1 MTGQR
6 ISVVVP
12 FYNNADLL
20 GDCLASIAAQTY
32 RDLQVVMVDDGST
45 DGSAA
50 IARDQAAADPRFEL
64 VSVPNGGPGSARNHG
79 VAVASGDFLAFVD
92 ADDLLP
98 ADAYA
103 TMLAVLERSGS
114 DFVSGGVLR
123 LRAAGLGRSGLHAR
137 AIKARRLGT
146 HISAAPELFYDISV
160 WNKLFRRSFWD
171 AAQLS
176 FPEGMLWED
185 LVAMTKAHVLA
196 RSVDVITEP
205 VYHWRDRDKGAPS
218 ITQSRT
224 DAGNFRDRF
233 TALGMIDDF
242 LRRRGTPA
250 MLRQHQHKALVNDL
264 WLYIR
269 DLPSTSAD
277 YQAEFAKLAAGYL
290 RQVTPG
296 LTAEL
301 PSTRKLA
308 YHLISAGRQAELAE
322 FAQWLAAHPG
332 RTPPMV
338 RVRGRLRADLPL
350 RADRALAIPPDVY
363 RPQWREL
370 DPYVAVESVSW
381 QPEPGSGSQADS
393 QTDPQLA
400 SQSGSPPRSLR
411 ITGWAYVPSM
421 DIARRR
427 DTTKLVVLVP
437 RGRPRP
443 PLVLPTRQVHRP
455 DVTAASGQDR
465 YSYDWSGFSC
475 DISARLFRS
484 GRRWLTGTWDC
495 YLLVRGRAVWRPAR
509 LHMAGPLPADP
520 GPREIAPGLILAAQ
534 WTGGRLQLRAGPR
547 QGAEPGRQAAPVRTE
562 PAMTEPL

>member
-1 MTGQR
+1 MTDHL

-20 GDCLASIAAQTY
+20 GDCLASIAAQTHS
-32 RDLQVVMVDDGST
+32 DLQVVMVDDGSA

-50 IARDQAAADPRFEL
+50 IARAQAAADPRFEL
-64 VSVPNGGPGSARNHG
+64 VSVRNGGPGWARNHG
-79 VAVASGDFLAFVD
+79 VEAAAGEFLAFVD

-98 ADAYA
+98 PDAYS

-123 LRAAGLGRSGLHAR
+123 LSAAGLGRSGLHAR
-137 AIKARRLGT
+137 AIRARRLGT
-146 HISAAPELFYDISV
+146 YISAAPELFYDISV

-171 AAQLS
+171 AAELS

-196 RSVDVITEP
+196 RSVDVITDP

-218 ITQSRT
+218 ITQSRA

-242 LRRRGTPA
+242 LRARGTPA

-264 WLYIR
+264 WLYVR
-269 DLPSTSAD
+269 DLPGTSAD
-277 YQAEFAKLAAGYL
+277 YQAEFTKLAAGYL
-290 RQVTPG
+290 LQVTPG
-296 LTAEL
+296 LTGEL
-301 PSTRKLA
+301 PSSHKLA
-308 YHLISAGRQAELAE
+308 YSLIMAGRQAELIE
-322 FAQWLAAHPG
+322 FAQWLATHPG

-350 RADRALAIPPDVY
+350 RGDRRLAIPPEVF

-370 DPYVAVESVSW
+370 DPYVAVESIAW
-381 QPEPGSGSQADS
+381 QPEPEPGRPAGPQAGSRPA
-393 QTDPQLA
+393 A
-400 SQSGSPPRSLR
+400 LR

-427 DTTKLVVLVP
+427 HATKLVVLVP
-437 RGRPRP
+437 RGRRRP
-443 PLVLPTRQVHRP
+443 PLVLRARQLKRP

-475 DISARLFRS
+475 DLSTRLLRS

-495 YLLVRGRAVWRPAR
+495 FVLVRGRAVWRPAR
-509 LHMAGPLPADP
+509 LHAAGPLPADP
-520 GPREIAPGLILAAQ
+520 GPRLIAPGLTLAAR
-534 WTGGRLQLRAGPR
+534 WTGGRLEVRLGPDPAAGP
-547 QGAEPGRQAAPVRTE
+547 P
-562 PAMTEPL
+562 

>member
-32 RDLQVVMVDDGST
+32 PDLQVVMVDDGSA
-45 DGSAA
+45 DGSAE
-50 IARDQAAADPRFEL
+50 IARAQAAADPRFEL
-64 VSVPNGGPGSARNHG
+64 VSVQNGGPGSARNHG
-79 VAVASGDFLAFVD
+79 VAAAAGEFLAFVD

-98 ADAYA
+98 PDAYA

-123 LRAAGLGRSGLHAR
+123 LSAAGLGRSGLHAR
-137 AIKARRLGT
+137 AIKGRRLNT
-146 HISAAPELFYDISV
+146 HVSAAPELFYDISV

-171 AAQLS
+171 AAGLR

-196 RSVDVITEP
+196 RSVDIITDP

-224 DAGNFRDRF
+224 DAGNFRDRI

-242 LRRRGTPA
+242 LRAGGTAA

-264 WLYIR
+264 WLYVR
-269 DLPSTSAD
+269 DLPSTSTD

-296 LTAEL
+296 LAKGL
-301 PSTRKLA
+301 PSTHKLA
-308 YHLISAGRQAELAE
+308 YSLISAGRQAELIE
-322 FAQWLAAHPG
+322 FAEWLAAHPG

-350 RADRALAIPPDVY
+350 RGDRALAIPAEVF

-370 DPYVAVESVSW
+370 DPYVTVDSVAW
-381 QPEPGSGSQADS
+381 QPEPEPGPSGPQA
-393 QTDPQLA
+393 
-400 SQSGSPPRSLR
+400 GPPSRSRPAALR
-411 ITGWAYVPSM
+411 ITGWAYVPAM

-427 DTTKLVVLVP
+427 NTTKLVVLVP
-437 RGRPRP
+437 RGRRRP
-443 PLVLPTRQVHRP
+443 PLVLLARQLKRP

-475 DISARLFRS
+475 DLSTRLFRS

-495 YLLVRGRAVWRPAR
+495 YVLVRGRAVWRPAR
-509 LHMAGPLPADP
+509 LHVAGPLPADP
-520 GPREIAPGLILAAQ
+520 GPREIAPGLTLAAQ
-534 WTGGRLQLRAGPR
+534 WTGGRLQVRLGRDP
-547 QGAEPGRQAAPVRTE
+547 GADRP
-562 PAMTEPL
+562 